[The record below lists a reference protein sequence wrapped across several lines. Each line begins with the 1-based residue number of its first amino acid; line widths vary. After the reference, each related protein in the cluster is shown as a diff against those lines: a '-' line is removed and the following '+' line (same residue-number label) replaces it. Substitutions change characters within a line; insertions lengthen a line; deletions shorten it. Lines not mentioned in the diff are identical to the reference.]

1 MLGPLLLSACQ
12 RNTLRAHE
20 FWARSVS
27 AACGELASIRA
38 YDNG

>member
-1 MLGPLLLSACQ
+1 MLSSRLLSACQ

-27 AACGELASIRA
+27 AAGVVVAPIRA
-38 YDNG
+38 